1 MAYHFHGFD
10 SALVAAVGDDE
21 GLIAELRTALYESA
35 SYYADLLE
43 RSRCDANWESAAHR
57 LKGVAASFGASAV
70 ASAADFALSSAPG
83 DPVALRKVKSE
94 VSCLKA

>member
-10 SALVAAVGDDE
+10 SAIAAAVGEDE
-21 GLIAELRTALYESA
+21 GLIAELRNALYQSA
-35 SYYADLLE
+35 AHYADLLE
-43 RSRCDANWESAAHR
+43 RARCDANWEMAAHR

-70 ASAADFALSSAPG
+70 AAAADLALNSAPG

-94 VSCLKA
+94 VACLKA